1 MTFLLVNSQCSR
13 TQVSIPTE
21 NNDDNEGHIDD
32 VSSNYTR
39 GASNDNNNLHSNT
52 DYHSV
57 WPYSMKINSLYLKG
71 TRLE

>member
-39 GASNDNNNLHSNT
+39 GASNDNNNLLSNIRA
-52 DYHSV
+52 SV
-57 WPYSMKINSLYLKG
+57 YPHRFRCG
-71 TRLE
+71 